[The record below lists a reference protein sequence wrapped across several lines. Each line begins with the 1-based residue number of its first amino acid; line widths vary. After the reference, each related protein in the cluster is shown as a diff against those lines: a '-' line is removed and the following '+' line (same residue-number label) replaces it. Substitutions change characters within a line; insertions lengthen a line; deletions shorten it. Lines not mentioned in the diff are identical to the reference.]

1 MIELSNED
9 ILEYYSEDTDIN
21 SIYNW
26 KNQIELIIHQ
36 LRSALEVQVDNKQI
50 NSNLVY

>member
-1 MIELSNED
+1 MIELSNEE

-21 SIYNW
+21 SINNW

-36 LRSALEVQVDNKQI
+36 LRSTLEEQVDNKQI
-50 NSNLVY
+50 NINPVY